1 VKDVKPSANGE
12 AQEVK
17 VKVRIN
23 HNGLLLVASA
33 QMVEKKE
40 VQDAEQNGA
49 NEGEAMQTNAQP
61 SPTEPAPQEGQQN
74 NEAMDTTP
82 VDVSCVF
89 SLLTKLL
96 VTYIKK

>member
-1 VKDVKPSANGE
+1 
-12 AQEVK
+12 
-17 VKVRIN
+17 
-23 HNGLLLVASA
+23 
-33 QMVEKKE
+33 MVEKKE

-61 SPTEPAPQEGQQN
+61 SPTEPVPQEGQQN

-89 SLLTKLL
+89 SLLTKFL
-96 VTYIKK
+96 VTYIKMRK

>member
-1 VKDVKPSANGE
+1 MKDVKPSANGE

-49 NEGEAMQTNAQP
+49 TEGDAMQTNAQP
-61 SPTEPAPQEGQQN
+61 SPTEPNPQEGQQT
-74 NEAMDTTP
+74 NEAMDTTS
-82 VDVSCVF
+82 VDVSRVF
-89 SLLTKLL
+89 SKLT
-96 VTYIKK
+96 